1 MSVAVLFA
9 LLGGIGLFLFGMTIM
24 STGLRNA
31 CGDKLQTIL
40 EKATA
45 NKFIA
50 ILIGLA
56 MTMLIQSSSA
66 TDVMVIGFVNS
77 GMMNLTQAI
86 GVIMGAN
93 IGTTITAQITAFNLS
108 TFTPV
113 MIFIG
118 AVMYLFIKKRFWKHI
133 GSIILGFGMLFE
145 GISIMKSA
153 IEPLA
158 ENPVFANFLT
168 ALSNPWIAFLFGVGF
183 TALLQSSSSSTVIF
197 QAFAMQGLLSYN
209 MAVYLIIGAA
219 IGSVTPN
226 LLASLTANRNGK
238 RSAILN
244 LLFNGI
250 RAGIIVAL
258 INIFPQI
265 LTFIQSLSP
274 YDIGRQIANTHT
286 IFAIIAVVIEMFF
299 TKQIIALTYLIIPK
313 KPEETQTEE
322 DRSLV
327 YMTRTA
333 QVPTIV
339 VLRQAQL
346 EISRMGRIAA
356 DNLADAIRCFF
367 HYDEDLE
374 ETIRERETTVSILNT
389 AISERMVGLR
399 RFDMS
404 KANMRRMSMMTIA
417 TTDMERLSDHAR
429 NIAGYASELS
439 GTGATLS
446 ESATEELR
454 QMADATMQAVRLALE
469 IFATENYDKLKELEM
484 LESRVDD
491 LQKMLIDNHVNRLMD
506 DECNPLS
513 GVIFSDIVTDLE
525 RCSDHAINIAYA
537 MKERPNQVIHN
548 QEREYKDLKE

>member
-1 MSVAVLFA
+1 MTIASIFA
-9 LLGGIGLFLFGMTIM
+9 LLGGIGLFMFGMTIM
-24 STGLRNA
+24 SSGLRNA
-31 CGDKLQTIL
+31 CGDNLQTIL
-40 EKATA
+40 ETATK

-50 ILIGLA
+50 ILVGCG

-77 GMMNLTQAI
+77 GMMKLTQAI

-108 TFTPV
+108 TYTPLILFV
-113 MIFIG
+113 G
-118 AVMYLFIKKRFWKHI
+118 AVMYLFIKKRFWKHV
-133 GSIILGFGMLFE
+133 GSIIMGFGMLFE
-145 GISIMKSA
+145 GISIMKTA
-153 IEPLA
+153 ILPLSETPA
-158 ENPVFANFLT
+158 FSSFLQ
-168 ALSNPWIAFLFGVGF
+168 ALSNPPLAFLFGIAF

-197 QAFAMQGLLSYN
+197 QTFAMQGLLSYN

-258 INIFPQI
+258 INIFPRI
-265 LTFIQSLSP
+265 LVWIQALSP

-286 IFAIIAVVIEMFF
+286 IFALIAVVIEFFF
-299 TKQIIALTYLIIPK
+299 TKQIIALTYRIIPK
-313 KPEETQTEE
+313 KPEETKAEE
-322 DRSLV
+322 DRSLA
-327 YMTRTA
+327 YMTRTQTIPA
-333 QVPTIV
+333 IV

-346 EISRMGRIAA
+346 EITRMGRIAA
-356 DNLADAIRCFF
+356 DNLQDALTCFF
-367 HYDEDLE
+367 DYDEDLAE
-374 ETIRERETTVSILNT
+374 QVHDREVTVSILNG
-389 AISERMVGLR
+389 AISDRMVGLR

-404 KANMRRMSMMTIA
+404 EANMRRMSMMIIA
-417 TTDMERLSDHAR
+417 STDMGRLSDHAN
-429 NIAGYASELS
+429 NIVGYAERLDSQRASLTKEAEDELK
-439 GTGATLS
+439 
-446 ESATEELR
+446 E
-454 QMADATMQAVRLALE
+454 MADTTMQAVRLSLE
-469 IFATENYDKLKELEM
+469 IFATENYDQLEHLEE

-491 LQKMLIDNHVNRLMD
+491 LQKLLIDNHVDRLMRS
-506 DECNPLS
+506 ECDPLS
-513 GVIFSDIVTDLE
+513 SVIFSDIVTDLE

-548 QEREYKDLKE
+548 AQP

>member
-1 MSVAVLFA
+1 MSIAVIFA

-31 CGDKLQTIL
+31 CGDNLQTIL
-40 EKATA
+40 EKATT
-45 NKFIA
+45 NKYMA
-50 ILIGLA
+50 ILVGLG
-56 MTMLIQSSSA
+56 MTMVIQSSSA

-77 GMMNLTQAI
+77 GMMKLTQAI

-108 TFTPV
+108 TFTPL

-118 AVMYLFIKKRFWKHI
+118 AIMYLFIKKRFWKHI

-145 GISIMKSA
+145 GITIMKSA

-158 ENPVFANFLT
+158 ENPAFASFLS
-168 ALSNPWIAFLFGVGF
+168 ALSNPWIAFLFGIGF

-197 QAFAMQGLLSYN
+197 QAFAIQGLLSYQ

-238 RSAILN
+238 RTAVLN

-265 LTFIQSLSP
+265 LTWIQALSP
-274 YDIGRQIANTHT
+274 NDIGRQIANTHT
-286 IFAIIAVVIEMFF
+286 IFAVIAVVIEMFF
-299 TKQIIALTYLIIPK
+299 TKQIIALTYRIIPK
-313 KPEETQTEE
+313 RPEETKAEE
-322 DRSLV
+322 DRSLM

-346 EISRMGRIAA
+346 EITRMGRIAA
-356 DNLADAIRCFF
+356 DTLQDALQCFF
-367 HYDEDLE
+367 HYEEDLAE
-374 ETIRERETTVSILNT
+374 KVREERETVKILNG

-404 KANMRRMSMMTIA
+404 KANMRRMSMMTVA
-417 TTDMERLSDHAR
+417 TTDMGRLADHAN
-429 NIAGYASELS
+429 NIVGYAEQLQ
-439 GTGATLS
+439 GKGATLS
-446 ESATEELR
+446 DTAAAELHD
-454 QMADATMQAVRLALE
+454 MADTTMEAVRLSLE
-469 IFATENYDKLKELEM
+469 IFSTENYDKLDVLEL
-484 LESRVDD
+484 LESQVDD
-491 LQKMLIDNHVNRLMD
+491 FQKMLIDSHVTRLMNS
-506 DECNPLS
+506 ECDPVS
-513 GVIFSDIVTDLE
+513 GVVFSDIVTDLE

-537 MKERPNQVIHN
+537 MKERQNQAL
-548 QEREYKDLKE
+548 Q